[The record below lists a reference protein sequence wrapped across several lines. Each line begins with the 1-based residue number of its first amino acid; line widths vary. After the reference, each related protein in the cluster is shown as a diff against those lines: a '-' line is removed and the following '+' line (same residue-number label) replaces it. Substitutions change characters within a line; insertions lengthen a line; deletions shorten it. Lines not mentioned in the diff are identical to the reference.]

1 MNGIQPDF
9 SLLND
14 KERALVDS
22 ARHFAA
28 ANVQPKAATWE
39 RERRVP
45 VEVFQAAA
53 EQGLWLPYQQP
64 QAEDA
69 PSALAMA
76 RVAEEL
82 AAGCLSVAL
91 PLMVQNYVSWAIH
104 RYAVPAIQEELLPLM
119 QGGEI
124 LGGFCLTEPEGGSD
138 ATALTTA
145 AQQDEHGNW
154 RLTGQKAWVLSGTVA
169 EFFLVFAQV
178 PKAENEQG
186 IGLFVVPRNASGV
199 RVGEPYDMV
208 AGNALG
214 CTFLVMQDVEL
225 PPDALLLGADDGLK
239 FGLEVINHARL
250 YIGAMACGLL
260 RAGLEETINYTSFRE
275 LFGHAIINFQGVQ
288 WPLADTT
295 TQLIAARQL
304 VDKAAGTAPDAIHFR
319 AAVAHAK
326 KFASTV
332 AYDGLSSCQRLMG
345 ANGLL
350 ATYDVGRHLHSS
362 IMTYYLD
369 GTSEIQNIMIARS
382 LAS

>member
-1 MNGIQPDF
+1 MLPLFEIRQLYTFVVNQSSHTYTTF
-9 SLLND
+9 
-14 KERALVDS
+14 R
-22 ARHFAA
+22 FF
-28 ANVQPKAATWE
+28 
-39 RERRVP
+39 
-45 VEVFQAAA
+45 FQAGDGIRDGHVTGV
-53 EQGLWLPYQQP
+53 QT
-64 QAEDA
+64 
-69 PSALAMA
+69 
-76 RVAEEL
+76 
-82 AAGCLSVAL
+82 CAL
-91 PLMVQNYVSWAIH
+91 PI
-104 RYAVPAIQEELLPLM
+104 
-119 QGGEI
+119 
-124 LGGFCLTEPEGGSD
+124 
-138 ATALTTA
+138 
-145 AQQDEHGNW
+145 
-154 RLTGQKAWVLSGTVA
+154 
-169 EFFLVFAQV
+169 
-178 PKAENEQG
+178 
-186 IGLFVVPRNASGV
+186 LFVVPRNASGV